1 MKSFFYW
8 FWTVMAALFGGAAM
22 LAVSFFVTTD
32 HDYTQEQTI
41 GVITKR
47 GLPIP
52 YAFSSPGGHTDF
64 STFAIF
70 ADYFIF
76 VVLLIFVIRAL
87 FPKK

>member
-1 MKSFFYW
+1 
-8 FWTVMAALFGGAAM
+8 M
-22 LAVSFFVTTD
+22 LAVSFFVTTG

-52 YAFSSPGGHTDF
+52 FAFSASGYSWPHF
-64 STFAIF
+64 SASAAL

-76 VVLLIFVIRAL
+76 VVLLIFTIHAL